1 MSKNQVLRSDQPH
14 QVQMPEGS
22 KTASRKRTG
31 KTSEPAIEE
40 RPEPAR
46 RLKTPPTPTAPA
58 VAAPKPVPAPA
69 PAARTKAKLGTRART
84 PERKAS
90 APAAAP
96 APARP
101 VLAETPADNLLWET
115 PSPVME
121 RLQQL
126 RNRNAQIAE
135 QIQRLTLTLPS
146 RGRAS

>member
-14 QVQMPEGS
+14 QVQMPDGS
-22 KTASRKRTG
+22 KTASRKRTT

-46 RLKTPPTPTAPA
+46 RLKAPPAPAAPA
-58 VAAPKPVPAPA
+58 VAAPKPAPA
-69 PAARTKAKLGTRART
+69 PTPAVRSKAKLGTRARA
-84 PERKAS
+84 PERKS
-90 APAAAP
+90 SPPAAAP
-96 APARP
+96 AAVRP
-101 VLAETPADNLLWET
+101 VLTETPAENLLWET

-121 RLQQL
+121 RLQKL